1 MRVLLLILHEFEMQ
15 MKTIQ
20 TLILLLF
27 TLNAVSAKSHQ
38 EAYIEKYASIAVSEM
53 YRSGVPASITLAQ
66 GLLESGYGLSEL
78 ALKSNNHF
86 GIKCHNNWKG
96 GRVYHDDD
104 AKGEC
109 FRKYAHPEESY
120 RDHSD
125 FLRYRDRYK
134 FLFDYKITDYKS
146 WAYGLKK
153 AGYATDPKYP
163 VKLIGLIETYNLH
176 QYDTKKP
183 SFAQHDQ
190 VRTEGTRQRKF
201 APSQSIPAPPSQV
214 EQVTVLAGAARE
226 VFNFALS
233 RQMYSQNGVAFVY
246 ASDGE
251 TYRSIAE
258 SNNLFL
264 RELLS
269 FNDLKDAAPLSPGTV
284 VYLQKKKKQAVKG
297 IDMHVVEA
305 GETLRSIAQRYGV
318 SLKSICRMNG
328 LVNDGLIREGDMIR
342 LRK

>member
-1 MRVLLLILHEFEMQ
+1 M
-15 MKTIQ
+15 
-20 TLILLLF
+20 LLF
-27 TLNAVSAKSHQ
+27 LSAMVWNLPAQSHQ
-38 EAYIEKYASIAVSEM
+38 EKYIERYAAVAVSEM
-53 YRSGVPASITLAQ
+53 YRSGIPASITLAQ
-66 GLLESGYGLSEL
+66 GLLESGYGRSEL

-109 FRKYAHPEESY
+109 FRKYGTPEESY

-125 FLRYRDRYK
+125 FLRYRERYR

-163 VKLIGLIETYNLH
+163 LKLINLIETYSLH
-176 QYDTKKP
+176 QYDTKP
-183 SFAQHDQ
+183 ASFAGSNSG
-190 VRTEGTRQRKF
+190 RGTRQKGKKTGL
-201 APSQSIPAPPSQV
+201 SQELPTPPSQV
-214 EQVTVLAGAARE
+214 EQVVALGKAARE

-233 RQMYSQNGVAFVY
+233 REMYSQNGIPFIY
-246 ASDGE
+246 AMEGE

-258 SNNLFL
+258 ANNLFL
-264 RELLS
+264 RELLG
-269 FNDLKDAAPLSPGTV
+269 FNDLKNDAHLTPGTI

-297 IDMHVVEA
+297 VDMHVVEA
-305 GETLRSIAQRYGV
+305 GETLRGIAQRYGV
-318 SLKSICRMNG
+318 SMKSICRMNG
-328 LVNDGLIREGDMIR
+328 LMTDGLIREGDIVR